1 MINQWVTSIGRA
13 AGALAAV
20 ISLAGPLPASAQS
33 PDAFPSR
40 TIRLVVPQTAGTG
53 GDLAAR
59 LMAEQFKLDLGQSVV
74 VDNRAG
80 ANGMI
85 AMAYLAK
92 QPPDGYTLLLAGV
105 SQMSFNAHLYKED
118 AFDSTK
124 DFAYVSPTVEVP
136 FVLVASKKSGI
147 RTLQDTIALS
157 KTKPGGV
164 FFASGG
170 VGNSTHL
177 APVMLALRADMPSTH
192 VPYSGSSGA
201 LMSVVSGET
210 DIMVSPLPIALP
222 HITSGALT
230 PVAMFSSRRA
240 KQLPDVA
247 TLKELGLDVPE
258 MPGWYALIA
267 PAGIDPKVAKV
278 LEASAAK
285 MFADPHVIERLYG
298 QGMSVVG
305 GTAEQARARGLND
318 SKTWGELIRTQNI
331 KPD

>member
-1 MINQWVTSIGRA
+1 MINQCVLRITRVIVAMVVAIG
-13 AGALAAV
+13 
-20 ISLAGPLPASAQS
+20 LAGPIGASAQT
-33 PDAFPSR
+33 PDTFPSR
-40 TIRLVVPQTAGTG
+40 SIRLVVPQTPGTG
-53 GDLAAR
+53 GDIAAR
-59 LMAEQFKLDLGQSVV
+59 LMAEQFKFDLGQSVV

-147 RTLQDTIALS
+147 RTLEDMIALS
-157 KTKPGGV
+157 KAKPGGV

-177 APVMLALRADMPSTH
+177 APVMLALRAGMPSTH

-201 LMSVVSGET
+201 LLSVVSGET

-240 KQLPDVA
+240 KQLPEVA
-247 TLKELGLDVPE
+247 TLRELGLDVPE

-285 MFADPHVIERLYG
+285 MFADPQVIERLYG

-305 GTAEQARARGLND
+305 GTAEQARERGLND

>member
-1 MINQWVTSIGRA
+1 M
-13 AGALAAV
+13 
-20 ISLAGPLPASAQS
+20 
-33 PDAFPSR
+33 
-40 TIRLVVPQTAGTG
+40 
-53 GDLAAR
+53 
-59 LMAEQFKLDLGQSVV
+59 
-74 VDNRAG
+74 DNRAG

-118 AFDSTK
+118 SFDSTR

-147 RTLQDTIALS
+147 HTLQDMVAFS

-177 APVMLALRADMPSTH
+177 APVMLALRAGMPSTH

-201 LMSVVSGET
+201 LLSVVSGET

-267 PAGIDPKVAKV
+267 PAGIDPRVARV
-278 LEASAAK
+278 IEASAAK
-285 MFADPHVIERLYG
+285 MFADPQVIERLYA

-305 GTAEQARARGLND
+305 GTAEQARERGVND